1 MGAVTIEPGSFLSA
15 LTEADRVA
23 LEGCWKVRSYGR
35 QEMILAHD
43 EPSRNVFFVLDGHVR
58 ATAYSEGGKAVAYRN
73 IGPGGIFGEMAAI
86 DGMPRSASVVAL
98 DPVRA
103 ASLPESAFRQLVS
116 SRPGLAWALLTHLSL
131 QVRHMSERVYEFS
144 TLVVRKRLV
153 RELLRMAFADAD
165 AAGEASIVPAPTHV
179 DLAARISTHREA
191 VSREMSALRR
201 KKLIERRGNS
211 LILRDVRLLRS
222 TCDAKE

>member
-1 MGAVTIEPGSFLSA
+1 MGAVTMEPGSFLSVLA
-15 LTEADRVA
+15 EADRVA
-23 LEGCWKVRSYGR
+23 LESCWKVRSYGR
-35 QEMILAHD
+35 QEMILVHD
-43 EPSRNVFFVLDGHVR
+43 EPNRDVFFVLDGRVR

-73 IGPGGIFGEMAAI
+73 IGPGDIFGEMAAI

-103 ASLPESAFRQLVS
+103 ASLSEAAFRQLVS
-116 SRPGLAWALLTHLSL
+116 SRPGLAWALLTHFSL
-131 QVRHMSERVYEFS
+131 QVRRLTERVYEFS

-153 RELLRMAFADAD
+153 RELLRMASANAQ
-165 AAGEASIVPAPTHV
+165 AAGEASIAPVPTHV

-201 KKLIERRGNS
+201 KKLIERRGKA
-211 LILRDVRLLRS
+211 LLLRDVKLLES
-222 TCDAKE
+222 ICSAEE